1 LERRRKKRFPVRDGC
16 LVTFGN
22 NPIKPW
28 QILDISE
35 EGLAFRYIGG
45 AEEPKGIAELDIL
58 TGDTVTSGPDLLH
71 PIMRVEVF
79 DRPAPFRDLPRRCWS
94 RRGYA

>member
-58 TGDTVTSGPDLLH
+58 TGDTVTSGPDLL
-71 PIMRVEVF
+71 
-79 DRPAPFRDLPRRCWS
+79 
-94 RRGYA
+94 